1 MARRAFKARTPS
13 QRIPVWVGLSVVPT
27 SVGSSGV
34 ILAISNAA
42 LNLLRP
48 FTIIRTR
55 MVFLITSDQGAS
67 ETTSGVFA
75 GIVVQ
80 EEAAVAGLGSVPIPI
95 EEPSAPFFMFEPYV
109 HELQFDS
116 AVGTQSPAGTLTRI
130 DSKAMR
136 KVGLTETV
144 VLVAECES
152 AQAALITAQGRMLIK
167 LH

>member
-1 MARRAFKARTPS
+1 MARRPFKRTAS
-13 QRIPVWVGLSVVPT
+13 QRIPVWVGLSVLP
-27 SVGSSGV
+27 VGFQNTGV

-67 ETTSGVFA
+67 SETASGVFA

-80 EEAAVAGLGSVPIPI
+80 EEAGDVGIGSVPIPI
-95 EEPSAPFFMFEPYV
+95 EEPSAPYFMFEPFI

-116 AVGTQSPAGTLTRI
+116 SVGTQSPAGTLTHV

-144 VLVAECES
+144 VLVAETES
-152 AQAALITAQGRMLIK
+152 VDGAIITAQGRMLIK